1 MFNLIPIKAMDA
13 FTNAMFSN
21 DSLTDNGAV
30 THSTAG
36 NFCLDL
42 FFIAGASRFLSEE
55 VILQAFIRAYR
66 EDKNVALKIL
76 FWARDARGG
85 AGEKRFFQ
93 VIMKQL
99 SISQPEVYEQV
110 AIYIPEFGYWKDIFV
125 IEKPTEDTLNWLKHQ
140 LDENANANLL
150 AKWFP
155 RKGEWFVAMH
165 KYLGVSAGVFRR
177 RLTSMSNTVE
187 QKMCAN
193 EWETIQYSTVPSV
206 AGKRY
211 AQTFRKQD
219 GIRYDSY
226 ISAVMEGKDKI
237 NASVLF
243 PSDLVNKVMANVWD
257 DKDVTAAYDAM
268 WKSLP
273 NYMEGCTERI
283 LPVCDVSGS
292 MQGQPMDV
300 SVGLGLYIS
309 ERNEG
314 PFKDLVLTFSESP
327 KFHMIQGNTL
337 TERVHN
343 LSRADWGMN
352 TDLNKT
358 FNVLLDRA
366 IAGKVAQEDMPTKL
380 LIISDMEFDEA
391 CGNRTNFDSIKNM
404 YEQWGYQMPGIVF
417 WNVNGRLGNVPVK
430 ANTPNTALVS
440 GYSPSILTSIL
451 GGKDLSP
458 YSVMMETI
466 GKPRYACI
474 KVD

>member
-1 MFNLIPIKAMDA
+1 MDT

-21 DSLTDNGAV
+21 DSLTANGAV

-42 FFIAGASRFLSEE
+42 FFIAGASRNMSEE
-55 VILQAFIRAYR
+55 DIIKAFIRAYR
-66 EDKNVALKIL
+66 EDRLTAIKIL

-93 VIMKQL
+93 VIMRSILL
-99 SISQPEVYEQV
+99 SFPDVYEQI
-110 AIYIPEFGYWKDIFV
+110 AIHIPTFGYWKDIFI
-125 IEKPTEDTLNWLKHQ
+125 IEKPTEDTLNWLGHQ
-140 LDENANANLL
+140 LKENANANLL

-165 KYLGVSAGVFRR
+165 KYLGVSAGAFRR
-177 RLTSMSNTVE
+177 MLTSMSNTVE

-193 EWETIQYSTVPSV
+193 EWETIQYSKVPSV

-211 AQTFRKQD
+211 SNSFNKHD
-219 GIRYDSY
+219 GVRYASY
-226 ISAVMEGKDKI
+226 ISDVMEGKQKM

-243 PSDLVNKVMANVWD
+243 PSDIVHKITKFRWD
-257 DKDVTAAYDAM
+257 EEDNTLAYDAM

-273 NYMEGCTERI
+273 NYMEGCKERI

-292 MQGQPMDV
+292 MQGTPMDV
-300 SVGLGLYIS
+300 SIGLGLYIS

-327 KFHMIQGNTL
+327 QFHMIQGNTISD
-337 TERVHN
+337 RIHN

-352 TDLNKT
+352 TDLAKT
-358 FNVLLDRA
+358 FTVLLDRA
-366 IAGKVAQEDMPTKL
+366 VAGKVSQEDMPTKL
-380 LIISDMEFDEA
+380 LIISDMEFDTA
-391 CGNRTNFDSIKNM
+391 CGTRTNFDYIKDL
-404 YEQWGYQMPGIVF
+404 YARCGYQMPGIIF

-440 GYSPSILTSIL
+440 GFSPSIIRSVL
-451 GGKDLSP
+451 GGDELSP
-458 YSVMMETI
+458 LAVMLKTI
-466 GKPRYACI
+466 NAERYACI
-474 KVD
+474 KLD

>member
-1 MFNLIPIKAMDA
+1 MDN
-13 FTNAMFSN
+13 FTNATFSN
-21 DSLTDNGAV
+21 DSFTANGAV

-36 NFCLDL
+36 LFCLDL
-42 FFIAGASRFLSEE
+42 FFIAGASRFLDEE
-55 VILQAFIRAYR
+55 SILKAFIRAYR
-66 EDKNVALKIL
+66 EDKNIALKIL

-93 VIMKQL
+93 VIMRQL
-99 SISQPEVYEQV
+99 LAKEPDVYDQI
-110 AIYIPEFGYWKDIFV
+110 AIYIPTFGYWKDIFV
-125 IEKPTEDTLNWLKHQ
+125 IEKPNENNLNWLSIQ
-140 LDENANANLL
+140 LKENKDANLL

-177 RLTSMSNTVE
+177 TLSSMSKTVE
-187 QKMCAN
+187 QKMCAR
-193 EWETIQYSTVPSV
+193 EWDTIQYSQVPSV

-211 AQTFRKQD
+211 AQAFHKQD
-219 GIRYDSY
+219 GIRYASY
-226 ISAVMEGKDKI
+226 IADVMEGKDKI

-243 PSDLVNKVMANVWD
+243 PSDLVSKVINYYGTTEASS
-257 DKDVTAAYDAM
+257 AYDAM
-268 WKSLP
+268 WQALP
-273 NYMEGCTERI
+273 NYMEGCKERI

-292 MQGQPMDV
+292 MSGQPMDV
-300 SVGLGLYIS
+300 SIGLGLYIS

-314 PFKDLVLTFSESP
+314 PFKDLVLTFSGTP
-327 KFHMIQGNTL
+327 KFHMIQGDTL
-337 TERVHN
+337 SKRVDN
-343 LSRADWGMN
+343 LHKADWGGN
-352 TDLNKT
+352 TDLQAT
-358 FNVLLDRA
+358 FLVLLKRA
-366 IAGKVAQEDMPTKL
+366 TAGNVKQEEMPTKL

-391 CGNRTNFDSIKNM
+391 CEGTTNFDGIRDL
-404 YEQWGYQMPGIVF
+404 YAQAGYQMPSIIF

-451 GGKDLSP
+451 GGKDLTP

>member
-1 MFNLIPIKAMDA
+1 MDN

-21 DSLTDNGAV
+21 DALTNNGAV

-36 NFCLDL
+36 MECLDL
-42 FFIAGASRFLSEE
+42 FFIAGASRFMSEE
-55 VILQAFIRAYR
+55 DILKAFTRAYR

-93 VIMKQL
+93 VIMRHL
-99 SISQPEVYEQV
+99 MTLDGEAYDQV
-110 AIYIPEFGYWKDIFV
+110 AIHIPTFGYWKDVFI
-125 IEKPTEDTLNWLKHQ
+125 IEKPSEDTLNWLKHQ
-140 LDENANANLL
+140 LEENANANLL

-155 RKGEWFVAMH
+155 RKGEWFVGMH
-165 KYLGVSAGVFRR
+165 KYLGVSAGTFRR

-193 EWETIQYSTVPSV
+193 EWESIPYSQVPSV

-211 AQTFRKQD
+211 VGAFRKHD
-219 GIRYDSY
+219 GVRYDSY
-226 ISAVMEGKDKI
+226 ISDVMEGKEKM

-243 PSDLVNKVMANVWD
+243 PSDLVNKVMFPDWEERNN
-257 DKDVTAAYDAM
+257 TTAYDAM

-273 NYMEGCTERI
+273 NYMEGCKERI

-292 MQGQPMDV
+292 MTGQPMDV
-300 SVGLGLYIS
+300 SIGLGMYIS

-314 PFKDLVLTFSESP
+314 PFKDLVLTFSATP
-327 KFHMIQGNTL
+327 VFHKIQGDTL
-337 TERVHN
+337 SDRVHN
-343 LSRADWGMN
+343 LRKAEWGYN
-352 TDLNKT
+352 TNLEAT
-358 FNVLLDRA
+358 FHVLLDRA
-366 IAGKVAQEDMPTKL
+366 KAGKVLQEDMPTKL

-391 CGNRTNFDSIKNM
+391 CGNRNNFDVIKAM
-404 YEQWGYQMPGIVF
+404 YAEAGYQMPGIVF

-451 GGKDLSP
+451 GGKDMSP

-466 GKPRYACI
+466 GKPRYSCI

>member
-1 MFNLIPIKAMDA
+1 MDN

-21 DSLTDNGAV
+21 DSLTNNGAV

-36 NFCLDL
+36 KYCLDL
-42 FFIAGASRFLSEE
+42 FFLAGASRSMSEQD
-55 VILQAFIRAYR
+55 ILIAFSRAYH
-66 EDKNVALKIL
+66 EDKLTAVKIL

-93 VIMKQL
+93 VIMR
-99 SISQPEVYEQV
+99 SIIISFPEVYDQL
-110 AIYIPEFGYWKDIFV
+110 AIHIPTFGYWKDIFI
-125 IEKPTEDTLNWLKHQ
+125 IERPSEDTLNWLDHQ
-140 LDENANANLL
+140 LKENKDANLL

-155 RKGEWFVAMH
+155 RKGEWFVGMH

-193 EWETIQYSTVPSV
+193 EWESIPYSQVPSV

-211 AQTFRKQD
+211 AKSFNKHD
-219 GIRYDSY
+219 GVRYSSY
-226 ISAVMEGKDKI
+226 ISDVMDGKQKM

-243 PSDLVNKVMANVWD
+243 PSDLVKKITEFRWD
-257 DKDVTAAYDAM
+257 REDTTAAYDAM

-292 MQGQPMDV
+292 MQGTPMDV
-300 SVGLGLYIS
+300 SIGLGLYIS

-327 KFHMIQGNTL
+327 QFHMVQGNTL
-337 TERVHN
+337 SERVVN
-343 LSRADWGMN
+343 LRGADWGMN
-352 TDLNKT
+352 TDLAKT
-358 FNVLLDRA
+358 FFVLLDRA
-366 IAGKVAQEDMPTKL
+366 VAGKVSQEDMPTKL
-380 LIISDMEFDEA
+380 LIISDMEFDVA
-391 CGNRTNFDSIKNM
+391 CGARTNFDYIKDL
-404 YEQWGYQMPGIVF
+404 YAQVGYQMPAIVF

-440 GYSPSILTSIL
+440 GFSPSILTSIL
-451 GGKDLSP
+451 NGKDLSP
-458 YSVMMETI
+458 ISVMMETI
-466 GKPRYACI
+466 GNSKYNCI
-474 KVD
+474 KID

>member
-1 MFNLIPIKAMDA
+1 MDN
-13 FTNAMFSN
+13 FVDAMFSN
-21 DSLTDNGAV
+21 DSLTNNGAV

-36 NFCLDL
+36 IDCLDL
-42 FFIAGASRFLSEE
+42 FFLAGASRFMSEE
-55 VILQAFIRAYR
+55 DILKAFTRAYR

-93 VIMKQL
+93 LIMRSL
-99 SISQPEVYEQV
+99 LVSDPEAYEQL
-110 AIYIPEFGYWKDIFV
+110 AIYIPTFGYWKDIFI
-125 IEKPTEDTLNWLKHQ
+125 IERPTEDTLNWLSIQ
-140 LDENANANLL
+140 LKENENANLL

-155 RKGEWFVAMH
+155 RKGEWFVGMH
-165 KYLGVSAGVFRR
+165 KYLGMNAGKFRR
-177 RLTSMSNTVE
+177 MLVNMSNTVE
-187 QKMCAN
+187 QMICAN
-193 EWETIQYSTVPSV
+193 MWETIQYSKVPSV

-211 AQTFRKQD
+211 AQAFHKHD
-219 GIRYDSY
+219 GIRYASY
-226 ISAVMEGKDKI
+226 ISDVMEGKEKM

-243 PSDLVNKVMANVWD
+243 PSDLVHE
-257 DKDVTAAYDAM
+257 VTVGSRNTNAYDAM

-273 NYMEGCTERI
+273 NFMEGCNERI

-292 MQGQPMDV
+292 MMGQPMEV
-300 SVGLGLYIS
+300 SIGLGLYIS

-314 PFKDLVLTFSESP
+314 PFKDLVLTFSDDP
-327 KFHMIQGNTL
+327 QFHKIEGNTL
-337 TERVHN
+337 SEKVFN
-343 LSRADWGMN
+343 LGRANWGMN
-352 TDLNKT
+352 TDLIKT
-358 FNVLLDRA
+358 FNLLLDRA
-366 IAGKVAQEDMPTKL
+366 VAGKVAQEDMPTKL
-380 LIISDMEFDEA
+380 LIISDMEFDQA
-391 CGNRTNFDSIKNM
+391 CGSRTNFDIIKAA
-404 YEQWGYQMPGIVF
+404 YAQWGYEMPGIIF

-451 GGKDLSP
+451 GGKELSP

>member
-1 MFNLIPIKAMDA
+1 MDN

-21 DSLTDNGAV
+21 DSYSNNGAV

-36 NFCLDL
+36 MSCLDL
-42 FFIAGASRFLSEE
+42 FFIAGASRFMPEGD
-55 VILQAFIRAYR
+55 ILNAFTRAYQ
-66 EDKNVALKIL
+66 EDKNTALKIV

-93 VIMKQL
+93 LIMRHL
-99 SISQPEVYEQV
+99 MTLDGEVYDQV
-110 AIYIPEFGYWKDIFV
+110 AIHIPTFGYWKDIFV
-125 IEKPTEDTLNWLKHQ
+125 IERPSEDTLNWLKHQ

-177 RLTSMSNTVE
+177 RLTSMSSTVE

-193 EWETIQYSTVPSV
+193 EWDNIQYSQVPSV

-211 AQTFRKQD
+211 VGAFRKHD

-226 ISAVMEGKDKI
+226 IKDVMEGKEKI

-243 PSDLVNKVMANVWD
+243 PSDLVNKVMGNVWD
-257 DKDVTAAYDAM
+257 DKDVAVAYDAM

-292 MQGQPMDV
+292 MTGQPMDV
-300 SVGLGLYIS
+300 SIGLGLYIS

-314 PFKDLVLTFSESP
+314 PFKDLLLTFSAEP
-327 KFHMIQGNTL
+327 QFHMVQGNTL
-337 TERVHN
+337 TDRVHN
-343 LSRADWGMN
+343 LRRADWGYN

-358 FNVLLDRA
+358 FNLLLDRA

-391 CGNRTNFDSIKNM
+391 CGNRTNFESIKNM
-404 YEQWGYQMPGIVF
+404 YEQWGYKMPAMIF

-430 ANTPNTALVS
+430 ANTMNTALVS

-451 GGKDLSP
+451 GGKDLTP
-458 YSVMMETI
+458 YSVMLETI

-474 KVD
+474 KVDM

>member
-1 MFNLIPIKAMDA
+1 
-13 FTNAMFSN
+13 
-21 DSLTDNGAV
+21 
-30 THSTAG
+30 
-36 NFCLDL
+36 
-42 FFIAGASRFLSEE
+42 
-55 VILQAFIRAYR
+55 
-66 EDKNVALKIL
+66 
-76 FWARDARGG
+76 
-85 AGEKRFFQ
+85 
-93 VIMKQL
+93 
-99 SISQPEVYEQV
+99 
-110 AIYIPEFGYWKDIFV
+110 
-125 IEKPTEDTLNWLKHQ
+125 
-140 LDENANANLL
+140 
-150 AKWFP
+150 
-155 RKGEWFVAMH
+155 MH

-193 EWETIQYSTVPSV
+193 EWDNIQYSQVPSV

-211 AQTFRKQD
+211 VGAFRKHD
-219 GIRYDSY
+219 GVRYDSY
-226 ISAVMEGKDKI
+226 IASVMEGNEKI

-243 PSDLVNKVMANVWD
+243 PSDLVAKVLCD
-257 DKDVTAAYDAM
+257 HDILAYNAM
-268 WKSLP
+268 WKNLP

-292 MQGQPMDV
+292 MTGQPMEV
-300 SVGLGLYIS
+300 SIGLGLYIS

-327 KFHMIQGNTL
+327 QFHKISGMTL
-337 TERVHN
+337 SERAHN
-343 LSRADWGMN
+343 LRQADWGMN

-404 YEQWGYQMPGIVF
+404 YEQWGYQMPAIIF

>member
-1 MFNLIPIKAMDA
+1 MDA

-21 DSLTDNGAV
+21 DSLTNNGAV

-36 NFCLDL
+36 IDCLDL
-42 FFIAGASRFLSEE
+42 FFIAGASRFMSEQD
-55 VILQAFIRAYR
+55 IIKAFTRAYR
-66 EDKNVALKIL
+66 EDKLTALKIL

-93 VIMKQL
+93 VIMRNL
-99 SISQPEVYEQV
+99 MTLDGEVYDQV
-110 AIYIPEFGYWKDIFV
+110 AIHIPTFGYWKDIFI
-125 IEKPTEDTLNWLKHQ
+125 IERPSDDTLNWLKHQ

-155 RKGEWFVAMH
+155 RKGEWFVGMH
-165 KYLGVSAGVFRR
+165 KYLGVSAGTFRR

-193 EWETIQYSTVPSV
+193 EWETIQYSKVPSV

-211 AQTFRKQD
+211 VQAFHRHD
-219 GIRYDSY
+219 GIRYQSY
-226 ISAVMEGKDKI
+226 ISDVMDGKEKM

-243 PSDLVNKVMANVWD
+243 PSDLVHKVNVD
-257 DKDVTAAYDAM
+257 GFNTKAYDAM

-273 NYMEGCTERI
+273 NYMEGCKDRI

-292 MQGQPMDV
+292 MMGQPMEV
-300 SVGLGLYIS
+300 SIGLGLYIS

-327 KFHMIQGNTL
+327 QFHKIEGNTL
-337 TERVHN
+337 SEKVFN
-343 LSRADWGMN
+343 LGRANWGMN

-358 FNVLLDRA
+358 FTVLLDRA
-366 IAGKVAQEDMPTKL
+366 VAGKVAQEDMPTKL
-380 LIISDMEFDEA
+380 LIISDMEFDVA
-391 CGNRTNFDSIKNM
+391 CGIRTNFDAIKDM
-404 YEQWGYQMPGIVF
+404 YAHCGYEMPGIIF

-430 ANTPNTALVS
+430 ANTINTALVS
-440 GYSPSILTSIL
+440 GYSPSIIRSVL
-451 GGKDLSP
+451 GGDELSP
-458 YSVMMETI
+458 LAVMMKTI
-466 GKPRYACI
+466 SADRYNCI
-474 KVD
+474 RID

>member
-1 MFNLIPIKAMDA
+1 MDS

-21 DSLTDNGAV
+21 DSLTANGAV

-42 FFIAGASRFLSEE
+42 FFIAGASRFMSEE
-55 VILQAFIRAYR
+55 DILKAFIRAYR
-66 EDKNVALKIL
+66 EDKLTAIKIL

-99 SISQPEVYEQV
+99 SISQPDVYEQV
-110 AIYIPEFGYWKDIFV
+110 AIHIPTFGYWKDIFV
-125 IEKPTEDTLNWLKHQ
+125 IEKPTEDTLNWLSIQ
-140 LDENANANLL
+140 LKENANANLL

-165 KYLGVSAGVFRR
+165 KYLKVSAGAFRR
-177 RLTSMSNTVE
+177 MLTSMSNTVE

-193 EWETIQYSTVPSV
+193 EWETIQYSKVPSV

-211 AQTFRKQD
+211 SSTFHKHD
-219 GIRYDSY
+219 GIRYASY
-226 ISAVMEGKDKI
+226 ITDVIEGKQKM

-243 PSDLVNKVMANVWD
+243 PSDIVRKITEFRWD
-257 DKDVTAAYDAM
+257 EDDNIQAYDAM

-292 MQGQPMDV
+292 MTGTPMDV
-300 SVGLGLYIS
+300 SIGLGLYIS

-314 PFKDLVLTFSESP
+314 PFKDLVLTFSENP
-327 KFHMIQGNTL
+327 QFHMIQGNSL
-337 TERVHN
+337 EERLIN
-343 LSRADWGMN
+343 LRRADWGMN
-352 TDLNKT
+352 TDLIKT
-358 FNVLLDRA
+358 FTVLLDRA
-366 IAGKVAQEDMPTKL
+366 KAGKVAQEDMPTKL
-380 LIISDMEFDEA
+380 LIISDMEFDQA
-391 CGNRTNFDSIKNM
+391 CGRHTNFDVIKAM
-404 YEQWGYQMPGIVF
+404 YAEAGYEMPGIIF

-440 GYSPSILTSIL
+440 GFSPSIIRSVL
-451 GGKDLSP
+451 GGDELSP
-458 YSVMMETI
+458 LAVMMKTI
-466 GKPRYACI
+466 NAERYNVI
-474 KVD
+474 RLD

>member
-1 MFNLIPIKAMDA
+1 MDA

-21 DSLTDNGAV
+21 DSLTNNGAV

-36 NFCLDL
+36 MHCLDL
-42 FFIAGASRFLSEE
+42 FFIAGASRFMSEE
-55 VILQAFIRAYR
+55 DILKAFIRAYR

-99 SISQPEVYEQV
+99 SVSEPEVYEQV
-110 AIYIPEFGYWKDIFV
+110 AIYIPTFGYWKDIFV
-125 IEKPTEDTLNWLKHQ
+125 IEKPTEDTLNWLSIQ
-140 LDENANANLL
+140 LKENENANLL

-165 KYLGVSAGVFRR
+165 KYLKVSAGAFRR

-211 AQTFRKQD
+211 AHAFHRQD
-219 GIRYDSY
+219 GIRYASY
-226 ISAVMEGKDKI
+226 ISDVMEGKVKI

-243 PSDLVNKVMANVWD
+243 PSDLVHE
-257 DKDVTAAYDAM
+257 VTVGSRSNTEAYDAM
-268 WKSLP
+268 WNALP
-273 NYMEGCTERI
+273 NYMKGCTERI

-292 MQGQPMDV
+292 MMGQPMDV
-300 SVGLGLYIS
+300 SIGLGLYIS

-327 KFHMIQGNTL
+327 EFHKIEGNTL
-337 TERVHN
+337 SEKVFN
-343 LSRADWGMN
+343 LGRANWGMN

-358 FNVLLDRA
+358 FTVLLDRA

-380 LIISDMEFDEA
+380 LIISDMEFDQA
-391 CGNRTNFDSIKNM
+391 CGNRTNFESIKNM
-404 YEQWGYQMPGIVF
+404 YEQWGYQMPSIVF

-451 GGKDLSP
+451 GGKDLNP

>member
-1 MFNLIPIKAMDA
+1 MDN

-21 DSLTDNGAV
+21 DSYTNNGAV

-36 NFCLDL
+36 MSCLDL
-42 FFIAGASRFLSEE
+42 FFIAGASRFMSEGD
-55 VILQAFIRAYR
+55 ILKAFTSAYR

-93 VIMKQL
+93 LIMRHL
-99 SISQPEVYEQV
+99 MTLDGEAYDQV
-110 AIYIPEFGYWKDIFV
+110 AIHIPTFGYWKDIFI
-125 IEKPTEDTLNWLKHQ
+125 IERPSEDTLNWLKHQ
-140 LDENANANLL
+140 LDENENANLL

-155 RKGEWFVAMH
+155 RKGKWFVAMH
-165 KYLGVSAGVFRR
+165 KYLKVSAGTFRR

-193 EWETIQYSTVPSV
+193 EWETIQYGTVPSV

-211 AQTFRKQD
+211 VSAFYKHD
-219 GIRYDSY
+219 GIRYASY
-226 ISAVMEGKDKI
+226 ISDVMEGKEKM

-243 PSDLVNKVMANVWD
+243 PSDLVHKVNVD
-257 DKDVTAAYDAM
+257 GFNAKAYDAM

-273 NYMEGCTERI
+273 NYMEGCNERI

-292 MQGQPMDV
+292 MMGQPMEV
-300 SVGLGLYIS
+300 SIGLGLYIS

-314 PFKDLVLTFSESP
+314 PFKDLVLTFSEHP
-327 KFHMIQGNTL
+327 NFHKIEGNTL
-337 TERVHN
+337 SEKVFN
-343 LSRADWGMN
+343 LGKANWGMN
-352 TDLNKT
+352 TDLNKA
-358 FNVLLDRA
+358 FRVLLDRA
-366 IAGKVAQEDMPTKL
+366 IAGKVSQEDMPTKL
-380 LIISDMEFDEA
+380 LIISDMEFDQA
-391 CGNRTNFDSIKNM
+391 CGSRTNFDLIKAAYAESG
-404 YEQWGYQMPGIVF
+404 YEMPGIIF
-417 WNVNGRLGNVPVK
+417 WNVRGRLGNVPVK

-451 GGKDLSP
+451 GGKDISP

-466 GKPRYACI
+466 SKPRYNCI
-474 KVD
+474 KVDM

>member
-1 MFNLIPIKAMDA
+1 MDT
-13 FTNAMFSN
+13 FVDAMFSN
-21 DSLTDNGAV
+21 DSLTNNGAV

-36 NFCLDL
+36 MHCLDL
-42 FFIAGASRFLSEE
+42 FFIAGASRFMSEE
-55 VILQAFIRAYR
+55 DILKAFIRAYR
-66 EDKNVALKIL
+66 EDKDVALKIL

-99 SISQPEVYEQV
+99 SVSDPEVYEQV
-110 AIYIPEFGYWKDIFV
+110 AIYIPTFGYWKDIFV
-125 IEKPTEDTLNWLKHQ
+125 IEKPTEDTLNWLSIQ
-140 LDENANANLL
+140 LKENENANLL

-155 RKGEWFVAMH
+155 RKGEWFVGMH
-165 KYLGVSAGVFRR
+165 KYLKVSAGAFRR
-177 RLTSMSNTVE
+177 MLTSMSNTVE

-211 AQTFRKQD
+211 AQAFYKQD
-219 GIRYDSY
+219 GVRYASY
-226 ISAVMEGKDKI
+226 ISDVMEGKQKM

-243 PSDLVNKVMANVWD
+243 PSDLVHKVNVD
-257 DKDVTAAYDAM
+257 GFNTNAYDAM

-273 NYMEGCTERI
+273 NYMEGCNERI

-292 MQGQPMDV
+292 MMGQPMEV
-300 SVGLGLYIS
+300 SIGLGLYIS

-314 PFKDLVLTFSESP
+314 PFKDLVLTFSDDP
-327 KFHMIQGNTL
+327 QFHKIEGNTL
-337 TERVHN
+337 SEKVFN
-343 LSRADWGMN
+343 LGRANWGMN
-352 TDLNKT
+352 TDLIKT
-358 FNVLLDRA
+358 FNVLLKRA
-366 IAGKVAQEDMPTKL
+366 IAGNVAQEDMPTKL
-380 LIISDMEFDEA
+380 LIISDMEFDQA
-391 CGNRTNFDSIKNM
+391 CGSRTNFDLIKAA
-404 YEQWGYQMPGIVF
+404 YAESGYQMPGIIF

-440 GYSPSILTSIL
+440 GYSPSIITNIL
-451 GGKDLSP
+451 GGKDINP